1 MSQRGNL
8 IMQVQRLSYE
18 LATLLAMTKI
28 TCTLTY

>member
-18 LATLLAMTKI
+18 LASFAMTKI